1 MSTKAEVTV
10 WDPAVRVFHWAL
22 VAAFASAYFT
32 EDELL
37 RVHTLAGYTVLGLVV
52 FRVLWGF
59 LGSRHARF
67 ADFVYRPA
75 AVLAYLKEVLV
86 RRPTRYL
93 GHNPAGGA
101 MIVLLLLSLLAT
113 TVTGLAV
120 YGSLRLEHA
129 GGPLAFWLAGSPKA
143 FRHSLKEVHEFFA
156 NFTVVLA
163 GIHVLGVIVESW
175 LHREN
180 LVKAMFTGRKPA
192 A

>member
-1 MSTKAEVTV
+1 MHNTAEIKV
-10 WDPAVRVFHWAL
+10 WDPAVRVFHWTL
-22 VAAFASAYFT
+22 VAAFATAYFT
-32 EDELL
+32 EDDLL
-37 RVHTLAGYTVLGLVV
+37 GVHTVAGYTVVGLVL

-59 LGSRHARF
+59 VGSRHARF
-67 ADFVYRPA
+67 ADFVCKPSR
-75 AVLAYLKEVLV
+75 VLTYLKEVMIL
-86 RRPTRYL
+86 RPRRYL

-113 TVTGLAV
+113 TVTGLAT
-120 YGSLRLEHA
+120 YGSFSVEHA
-129 GGPLAFWLAGSPKA
+129 GGPLAFWLAGSPRA

-156 NFTVVLA
+156 NFTVILVAVHVA
-163 GIHVLGVIVESW
+163 GVAAESW